1 MTFRFARTFSGSDTA
16 GDTDASGRPLGWGT
30 IDEPAERDR
39 LLGYL
44 RAGPVALTSAG
55 YGTDLL
61 DPTQRLA
68 VHAEYRTDGDWIW
81 PMSVAYYLE
90 RHGAAPEPDFQA
102 AIAARGYAVPPVAPD
117 VVAAARSAVLE
128 FEAAARAAMREREEA
143 GRPPSRFA
151 PDVDKVLREGGW
163 FPGRDVSA
171 EVDPW
176 LAQLVVDEDLLADR
190 PEAMEAARAVLHEFG
205 NVTCDIYGP
214 GQERALTPFG
224 FYPRVDPPDP
234 WAFETLGEIVG
245 TPLFPIGFA
254 WEYRQHIVIA
264 GDGRVFMDN
273 SPNECLV
280 GANIDEALVSMVRGL
295 AVTYL

>member
-1 MTFRFARTFSGSDTA
+1 MSFRFARTFSDGSV
-16 GDTDASGRPLGWGT
+16 PWGT
-30 IDEPAERDR
+30 VDDPAERDR

-44 RAGPVALTSAG
+44 RGAPVALTSAG

-68 VHAEYRTDGDWIW
+68 VHAEYRTDGEWIW

-90 RHGAAPEPDFQA
+90 RHGAAPEPELRSA
-102 AIAARGYAVPPVAPD
+102 VAARGYAVPSLGSD
-117 VVAAARSAVLE
+117 VVAAARAAVLE
-128 FEAAARAAMREREEA
+128 YEAAAR
-143 GRPPSRFA
+143 PSSVSPSSVSPSRFA
-151 PDVDKVLREGGW
+151 PDVDKVLRDGGW

-176 LAQLVVDEDLLADR
+176 LAQLVADEELLADR
-190 PEAMEAARAVLHEFG
+190 PDALAAARAVLHEFG

-280 GANIDEALVSMVRGL
+280 GATIDEALVSMVRGL